1 MTQTPTHAPPHILV
15 ILGSSR
21 EHRFGGTVAQ
31 WFMRQTELRTD
42 VTFELAD
49 LRDWQHSYFNRAKPA
64 ATSDYEDDAE
74 ARRWAEV
81 VGRADG
87 FVVVS
92 PEYNYGYPAV
102 LKSALDSVY
111 REWNHKPIAFV
122 TYGGWDGGVRAMQ
135 QLREVS
141 VELQMAPVRTSVVL
155 QFGPRLFNAE
165 GELKDPEMLERQA
178 SRMLDD
184 LAWWTYALRAARQ
197 AERDQEGARS

>member
-1 MTQTPTHAPPHILV
+1 
-15 ILGSSR
+15 
-21 EHRFGGTVAQ
+21 
-31 WFMRQTELRTD
+31 MRQTEQRTD
-42 VTFELAD
+42 MTFELVD
-49 LRDWQHSYFNRAKPA
+49 LRDWQHRYYNRMKPA
-64 ATSDYEDDAE
+64 AASDYEDDEE
-74 ARRWAEV
+74 AKRWASV

-111 REWNHKPIAFV
+111 REWNRKPIAFV

-141 VELQMAPVRTSVVL
+141 VELQMAPVRTSVIL

-184 LAWWTYALRAARQ
+184 LAWWTFALRSARDAD
-197 AERDQEGARS
+197 AEPDGSRH